1 MNGQALHAE
10 LLSKLSAMSPSTSNG
25 HLMMHHQLSPLP
37 SMLSPDQYANN
48 LSSGADEG
56 GRQSTSPN
64 NLNRFSLTNRAHAC
78 SQPQCSASFPT
89 LDLLEKHE
97 VVHAT
102 NATNVVSKSLLFISI
117 FSSLS
122 FSSHSSL
129 YRVSQKKPL
138 YKTECIKKLIKIKDT
153 VLCVS
158 LSLKSNRIMSL
169 KKLRDYFNLVLNG
182 GKKRR

>member
-64 NLNRFSLTNRAHAC
+64 NLNRFRAHAC

-102 NATNVVSKSLLFISI
+102 NATNVVSNTLLFISTFLLFHSRLI
-117 FSSLS
+117 LRSAESHKKSLC
-122 FSSHSSL
+122 
-129 YRVSQKKPL
+129 
-138 YKTECIKKLIKIKDT
+138 TKLN
-153 VLCVS
+153 VL
-158 LSLKSNRIMSL
+158 KNW
-169 KKLRDYFNLVLNG
+169 LR
-182 GKKRR
+182 

>member
-25 HLMMHHQLSPLP
+25 HLLMHHQLSPLP
-37 SMLSPDQYANN
+37 SMMSPDQYANN

-64 NLNRFSLTNRAHAC
+64 NLNRFSVTNRAHAC

-102 NATNVVSKSLLFISI
+102 NATNVVSNSLLFI
-117 FSSLS
+117 
-122 FSSHSSL
+122 
-129 YRVSQKKPL
+129 
-138 YKTECIKKLIKIKDT
+138 
-153 VLCVS
+153 
-158 LSLKSNRIMSL
+158 
-169 KKLRDYFNLVLNG
+169 
-182 GKKRR
+182 

>member
-1 MNGQALHAE
+1 MKDHIETFHQSSEMKLMNGQALHAE

-37 SMLSPDQYANN
+37 SMMSPDQYANN

-64 NLNRFSLTNRAHAC
+64 NLNRFSVTNRAHAC

-102 NATNVVSKSLLFISI
+102 NATNVVSNSLLFIS
-117 FSSLS
+117 FLLY
-122 FSSHSSL
+122 FFHSSHSSL
-129 YRVSQKKPL
+129 YRVPQKKAFVQ
-138 YKTECIKKLIKIKDT
+138 TEY
-153 VLCVS
+153 V
-158 LSLKSNRIMSL
+158 
-169 KKLRDYFNLVLNG
+169 Y
-182 GKKRR
+182 